1 MMRIIAII
9 SGSRMVGKTTVAA
22 GLARVMQQRGRNLC
36 LLTQTLSPF
45 SDSLGPD
52 SAVVWELKQVISS
65 RQGLNAVLR
74 KDPSG
79 IAILPLGC
87 DESPG
92 ELNKEQADAF
102 YGSLSALEPYDTLI
116 LDVNG
121 GLSRQA
127 LAFCLCA
134 TETVVLITPET
145 SVLADTLELLKALA
159 INGFH
164 DSLKLVVNQ
173 AKNAK
178 TAREAFAGLLE
189 PVMRRMHIALD
200 YLGSISYDEHLAK
213 NGMKVHTFFQSRCP
227 AASDLEQI
235 GEKLLAESAPIQALA
250 HPASFWE
257 QLMSLLVHPLK
268 LPERSQDQPVCKA
281 PGPAKQG
288 PAPQPPA
295 TAEWGHAAAADIV
308 AALNAI
314 GQRIADMASELSA
327 IRRLLENERRLQP
340 VAQSSEVPDTEDRP
354 EIITLDFDSFIAQHK
369 DKLPNPPPDGE
380 MGK

>member
-9 SGSRMVGKTTVAA
+9 SGSRAVGKTTVAA
-22 GLARVMQQRGRNLC
+22 GLARVMQQRGCKLC
-36 LLTQTLSPF
+36 LLTQNLSPF

-52 SAVVWELKQVISS
+52 PAVVWELKQVVSS

-116 LDVNG
+116 LDVSG

-127 LAFCLCA
+127 VTFCLCA

-178 TAREAFAGLLE
+178 SAREAFAGLLE

-268 LPERSQDQPVCKA
+268 LPERSQDQPAFLVANKA
-281 PGPAKQG
+281 PEPAKQA
-288 PAPQPPA
+288 PAPQPSA
-295 TAEWGHAAAADIV
+295 SLECGHAAAADMV

-314 GQRIADMASELSA
+314 AQRLADMVSELSA
-327 IRRLLENERRLQP
+327 VRRLLENERRLQP
-340 VAQSSEVPDTEDRP
+340 VAENPEVPGTEARP
-354 EIITLDFDSFIAQHK
+354 EIIALDFDSFIARHK
-369 DKLPNPPPDGE
+369 DKP
-380 MGK
+380 